1 MSVQLHRSYDA
12 YKVDRTEM
20 RLTRSKARGWV
31 LDAWEPP
38 EIAWLADS
46 GLTGASF
53 PTLRDARKAIAA
65 AVALRPLPATEPVTA
80 HKSEISGRYLSP
92 GEHFEIIRLP
102 VIKGRRPI
110 SATGSSMPWE
120 AQPLTAQAHRWK
132 DRNFAGPLRGA
143 TLAAI
148 TDMCSLIEQSFA

>member
-1 MSVQLHRSYDA
+1 MSVQLHRTYDA
-12 YKVDRTEM
+12 YKVERTEM
-20 RLTRSKARGWV
+20 RLTPSKARGWV

-65 AVALRPLPATEPVTA
+65 AASLRPLPVSEVATARKTGT
-80 HKSEISGRYLSP
+80 SGRYLSP
-92 GEHFEIIRLP
+92 GEHFEITRLP
-102 VIKGRRPI
+102 VIKGRKPI

-143 TLAAI
+143 TLPSI
-148 TDMCSLIEQSFA
+148 TDMCALIEQSFA